1 VPRRILV
8 IVNPAAGKPRRAAR
22 RLRRA
27 VAELERRGCALVIR
41 LTAGPGD
48 AERLAREAE
57 PGFDLIVAAGGDGT
71 VGEIANGLAGS
82 SLPLALLPLGTAN
95 VLAHEIGL
103 PRRPERVAALIAEAQ
118 PRPIW
123 PGRIGD
129 RLFVAMAGV
138 GFDAEVIAQVGV
150 GLKRRFGKLAFAV
163 AAVECLWRRRPSE
176 IVVRAGGSTFRA
188 ASVII
193 TKGRFYAGRFRI
205 APGVRAADP
214 LLQLALLR
222 RGDRVAVLRALVA
235 LPCGYLHRLRDV
247 SVLHAGEALLDSPE
261 PSPIEADGEIIGRL
275 PAAVRIADRPLL
287 LVQPAA
293 AGIRAR
299 RRAPPRTPVGSRAG
313 PPA

>member
-1 VPRRILV
+1 VPRHILV
-8 IVNPAAGKPRRAAR
+8 IVNPAAGRPRRAAR

-27 VAELERRGCALVIR
+27 VAELERRGCTLVIR
-41 LTAGPGD
+41 RTAGPGD

-57 PGFDLIVAAGGDGT
+57 PAFDLIVAAGGDGT
-71 VGEIANGLAGS
+71 VGEVANGLAGS

-103 PRRPERVAALIAEAQ
+103 PRRPEQIAALIAEGQ
-118 PRPIW
+118 PRPVW

-138 GFDAEVIAQVGV
+138 GFDTEVIGRVG
-150 GLKRRFGKLAFAV
+150 GDLKRRFGKLAFAV

-176 IVVRAGGSTFRA
+176 FVVRAAGSTFRA

-214 LLQLALLR
+214 VLQLALLR
-222 RGDRVAVLRALVA
+222 RGDRIAVLRALAA
-235 LPCGYLHRLRDV
+235 LACGCLHRLDYV

-261 PSPIEADGEIIGRL
+261 PSLIEADGEIVGRL
-275 PAAVRIADRPLL
+275 PAAVRIADRPLP
-287 LVQPAA
+287 LVQPAT
-293 AGIRAR
+293 AGVPAR
-299 RRAPPRTPVGSRAG
+299 GQAPPHTPVGSRAG